1 MVKEKE
7 FREDLFYRLNVIP
20 IKIPPLKERG
30 EKDIEILTK
39 FFVEK
44 YSETL
49 NKDIKEIAEETLINL
64 KEYSWPGNV
73 RELENAIEF
82 AVNIDNDGIITIDD
96 LPKRLKNL
104 TNSKSRITPV
114 DDLIKQEV
122 NKALKLYGTSVEG
135 KNRAASSLGISIAT
149 LYRWIKR

>member
-1 MVKEKE
+1 MPLHMQVKLLRALEDKEIYRLGGIEGINVDVRIIAATNKNLEVMVKEKE

-96 LPKRLKNL
+96 LPK
-104 TNSKSRITPV
+104 
-114 DDLIKQEV
+114 D
-122 NKALKLYGTSVEG
+122 
-135 KNRAASSLGISIAT
+135 
-149 LYRWIKR
+149 